1 MSSPK
6 VVMAVAALL
15 LLLVSLSARANTT
28 DSSER
33 EWEWEWEKIQE
44 LHRQVLADWKAGH
57 GKNKRSEVETRRVF
71 AEWKAVHGKKYT
83 SAREEE
89 RRYAAFKDFLRQID
103 LHEAAFG
110 ANSVFTIN
118 GPFSDLTDEE
128 SRALTESYLPS
139 HESEDQD
146 TLRRPEVNQSTVTT
160 VSVNKAVLAEL
171 SLLEQ
176 APGSSLVDGTVAF
189 RLRIFDGGSS
199 STSAS
204 KPVAI
209 LPQLSL
215 AMEANLQPPNRR
227 LLSVMSA
234 GARHLDAAKWFVPGS
249 LKRCS
254 KSVL

>member
-6 VVMAVAALL
+6 AVMAVAALL
-15 LLLVSLSARANTT
+15 LLLVSLSAGANTT
-28 DSSER
+28 DSS
-33 EWEWEWEKIQE
+33 EWEWEKIQE

-128 SRALTESYLPS
+128 SRALTESYLFDPYQ
-139 HESEDQD
+139 EREDQY
-146 TLRRPEVNQSTVTT
+146 VIN
-160 VSVNKAVLAEL
+160 
-171 SLLEQ
+171 
-176 APGSSLVDGTVAF
+176 
-189 RLRIFDGGSS
+189 
-199 STSAS
+199 
-204 KPVAI
+204 
-209 LPQLSL
+209 
-215 AMEANLQPPNRR
+215 
-227 LLSVMSA
+227 
-234 GARHLDAAKWFVPGS
+234 
-249 LKRCS
+249 
-254 KSVL
+254 